1 MSKRITLAQRAD
13 YGLPVV
19 RTYPNPQAYAE
30 KNPLGGPARIFEAMA
45 ERVRAGED
53 FHAVLADFGLHSHQ
67 EVVAGMRDICR
78 FTIRLQPIGKPRM
91 TQRDKWKQRPVVMRY
106 RQWADAARLQAPTTL
121 PSEPLRFYIR
131 AFFEMPK
138 SWSKKLKAEQ
148 AGQPHRVKPDW
159 DNIGKAVQDIFWQ
172 NDQMVAEGRVCKFW
186 DGGKGARVEVEVF

>member
-1 MSKRITLAQRAD
+1 MRNTPGMESTVAAIEKQVETLAKNGKLTLAEAQKLRQGIDKSINFNKSAPD
-13 YGLPVV
+13 MRGAQEGLY
-19 RTYPNPQAYAE
+19 R
-30 KNPLGGPARIFEAMA
+30 
-45 ERVRAGED
+45 
-53 FHAVLADFGLHSHQ
+53 
-67 EVVAGMRDICR
+67 
-78 FTIRLQPIGKPRM
+78 
-91 TQRDKWKQRPVVMRY
+91 QRPVVMRY

-121 PSEPLRFYIR
+121 PSEPLRLHIR

-186 DGGKGARVEVEVF
+186 DDGKGARVEVEVF